1 MVTIFQVALGAP
13 ESDLIPKLPGQ
24 TQNIS
29 FKQYS
34 GYITTNKVNGRA
46 LFYYFVEAEKNPTSS
61 PLTLWFNGGPGCSSV
76 GFGAFMEHGPFKP
89 ISEGLLEQNKYSW
102 NKESNM
108 LYVESPVGVGFSYSN
123 TTSDNTS
130 NDTLSAQDNLDFL
143 LNWLEKFPELK
154 DVDIYL
160 AGESF
165 AGHYVPLLAA
175 LVVDHNKRPNIT
187 PIKLKAILLGN
198 PLLDLEICVNNGE
211 YLWSHGLISDSSY
224 LMDQTVCNNSR
235 YLNIYYQDDW
245 TQACQ
250 DVSNNITA
258 DIGDAVD
265 IHDVTL
271 GACLSDIPTQA
282 IPSRDHGKIHT
293 MSLQKINDID
303 LCVGDKILAYL
314 NNQEVQ
320 KALHANTTSLPYPW
334 DFCFGPLFY
343 QENNMANDI
352 KPVLAKLLEGGLP
365 IFLFSGDQDAV
376 VPLTSTR
383 TIVDNLA
390 KELKLFKLLRYS
402 PWYDQK
408 QVAGWT
414 QAYGTPI
421 NGKNQTLLTYATV
434 RGASHT
440 VPYTSPSEALAL
452 FRALLKGLP
461 LPNK

>member
-1 MVTIFQVALGAP
+1 MATIFQVAL
-13 ESDLIPKLPGQ
+13 
-24 TQNIS
+24 
-29 FKQYS
+29 
-34 GYITTNKVNGRA
+34 
-46 LFYYFVEAEKNPTSS
+46 EAEKNPTSS

-89 ISEGLLEQNKYSW
+89 ISGGLLEQNKYSW

-123 TTSDNTS
+123 TTEDRSS
-130 NDTLSAQDNLDFL
+130 NDTLSAQDNLVFL
-143 LNWLEKFPELK
+143 VNWLEKFPELK

-160 AGESF
+160 TGESF

-175 LVVDHNKRPNIT
+175 LVVDYNKRPNIT

-245 TQACQ
+245 TRACQ
-250 DVSNNITA
+250 DVNNNITA

-271 GACLSDIPTQA
+271 
-282 IPSRDHGKIHT
+282 
-293 MSLQKINDID
+293 
-303 LCVGDKILAYL
+303 DKILAYL
-314 NNQEVQ
+314 NSQEVQ
-320 KALHANTTSLPYPW
+320 KALHANTTSLPYSW